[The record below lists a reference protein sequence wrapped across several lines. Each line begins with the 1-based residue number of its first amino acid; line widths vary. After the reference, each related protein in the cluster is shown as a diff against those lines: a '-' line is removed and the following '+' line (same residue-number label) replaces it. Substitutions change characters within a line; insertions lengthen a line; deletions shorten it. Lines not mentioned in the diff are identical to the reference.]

1 MFSFSRNGNL
11 DVTKPFELFD
21 YLKNE
26 SDILLWRIIISHLKE
41 LTNMLQSTN
50 TYREFK
56 NFLLQIFKSVYLNF
70 KADENKQHEKFVKPA
85 NGR

>member
-1 MFSFSRNGNL
+1 MFSFSRNGIL

-26 SDILLWRIIISHLKE
+26 SDILLWRMIVSHLKE
-41 LTNMLQSTN
+41 MTNMLQSTD

-56 NFLLQIFKSVYLNF
+56 TFLLHVLKSVYLNF
-70 KADENKQHEKFVKPA
+70 KADENKQHEKFV
-85 NGR
+85 NF